1 MFYQMFTNFENHRLT
16 IHSLLGARR
25 VRAGGPRRGR
35 RAAAALCVSETARE
49 MLVCGAQLLV
59 EREAHAPQLVVERRF
74 HPLAQLARE
83 LWRRCVQ
90 RLDRRDLRQL
100 GRRLPY

>member
-1 MFYQMFTNFENHRLT
+1 MFVNFKNHLLT
-16 IHSLLGARR
+16 STSRELTTRR

-35 RAAAALCVSETARE
+35 AAAVLCVSETARE
-49 MLVCGAQLLV
+49 MLVCGVQLLV
-59 EREAHAPQLVVERRF
+59 EREAHAPQLVVERCLY
-74 HPLAQLARE
+74 PLAQLARE

-90 RLDRRDLRQL
+90 RLDRRDLQQL